1 MPCNL
6 LHCFLFIHACV
17 AVACGLPGMLCAQ
30 GPTDPAPVRA
40 TVIRRQV
47 VSAERSFVGTATPI
61 RQAMIG
67 SAVEGRVSGVFVE
80 EGDVIR
86 PEVETSEG
94 LASFEEAG
102 VPLIQLRTATIDIEL
117 EAARSELALRLA
129 LQQELQ
135 VSLPADLDLA
145 RATLAAAEARLQFAT
160 AEWERGQSLAN
171 NSRGLSLS
179 ELDQLR
185 STRDAA
191 VQDSAAAR
199 ATLNKLE
206 VSQQAR
212 LAQVAAQV
220 HNQRE
225 AIRLLE
231 DRRNKY
237 TVRAPFEGVVAQR
250 VAEVGQWIT
259 TGADVARVVQMN
271 PMDVVIMV
279 PQGMLDE
286 FQYSLRAART
296 AGSMATE
303 TTAVPAIP
311 EPAAEQ
317 RLSATLRIDGQ
328 EEGLTGHV
336 EALVPSADLLS
347 RSFPVKIR
355 VQNPLTDLGYRLNPG
370 MLVKVQITVGQVSP
384 RLMVHKDALVL
395 NSSGKSLMV
404 IDRSVSPP
412 VARSVSVALGAPDG
426 NLVEVIGDVRD
437 QDWVVIE
444 GNERLRTGNPVK
456 VINEDML
463 APRITTPATLPAAPI
478 EVAGNSE

>member
-1 MPCNL
+1 MPCKL
-6 LHCFLFIHACV
+6 LHCLTIPTCL
-17 AVACGLPGMLCAQ
+17 AVIFSGLPVVLLAQ

-67 SAVEGRVSGVFVE
+67 SAVEGRVSEVFVE

-117 EAARSELALRLA
+117 EAARSELALRMA

-135 VSLPADLDLA
+135 VSLPADLELA
-145 RATLAAAEARLQFAT
+145 RATLAAAEARLQFAN
-160 AEWERGQSLAN
+160 AEWERGQSLAAD
-171 NSRGLSLS
+171 SRGLSQS

-199 ATLNKLE
+199 ATVNKLE
-206 VSQQAR
+206 ASQQAR

-259 TGADVARVVQMN
+259 TGADVAQVVQMN

-279 PQGMLDE
+279 PQGMLGE
-286 FQYSLRAART
+286 FQYSLRAARA
-296 AGSMATE
+296 AGSVDAQAVGGPGTSESAVERRLPATI
-303 TTAVPAIP
+303 A
-311 EPAAEQ
+311 
-317 RLSATLRIDGQ
+317 IDGQ
-328 EEGLTGHV
+328 PETLVGHV
-336 EALVPSADLLS
+336 QALVPSADLLS

-355 VQNPLTDLGYRLNPG
+355 VQNPLTDLGYQLNPG

-404 IDRSVSPP
+404 IDRSVDPP
-412 VARSVSVALGAPDG
+412 VARSVRVELGTPDG
-426 NLVEVIGDVRD
+426 NLVEVIGDIRD

-456 VINEDML
+456 VINQDTL
-463 APRITTPATLPAAPI
+463 LPAATPPTAVQVSP
-478 EVAGNSE
+478 VATSGDSE

>member
-1 MPCNL
+1 MPSKL
-6 LHCFLFIHACV
+6 LHCFTVPFWL
-17 AVACGLPGMLCAQ
+17 AVACGLPDGLSAQ

-67 SAVEGRVSGVFVE
+67 SAVEGRVSEVFVD

-145 RATLAAAEARLQFAT
+145 RATLAAAEARLQFAN
-160 AEWERGQSLAN
+160 AEWERGQSLAT

-199 ATLNKLE
+199 ATVNKLE
-206 VSQQAR
+206 ASQQAR

-259 TGADVARVVQMN
+259 TGADVAQVVQMN

-279 PQGMLDE
+279 PQGMLGE

-296 AGSMATE
+296 AMGAE
-303 TTAVPAIP
+303 AVGGPGTSESAV
-311 EPAAEQ
+311 EL
-317 RLSATLRIDGQ
+317 RLPATLAIDGQ
-328 EEGLTGHV
+328 PEPLVGHV
-336 EALVPSADLLS
+336 QALVPSADLLS

-355 VQNPLTDLGYRLNPG
+355 VQNPLTDLGYQLNPG

-404 IDRSVSPP
+404 IDRRVDPP
-412 VARSVSVALGAPDG
+412 VARSVRVELGTPDG
-426 NLVEVIGDVRD
+426 NLVEVIGDIRD

-456 VINEDML
+456 VINQDTL
-463 APRITTPATLPAAPI
+463 LPTATPPTAVQVSP
-478 EVAGNSE
+478 VARSGDSE

>member
-1 MPCNL
+1 MMLVCL
-6 LHCFLFIHACV
+6 A
-17 AVACGLPGMLCAQ
+17 AVGGLPTLLLAQ

-67 SAVEGRVSGVFVE
+67 SAVEGRVSEVFVE

-102 VPLIQLRTATIDIEL
+102 VPLIQLRTATINIEL

-129 LQQELQ
+129 LEQELQ
-135 VSLPADLDLA
+135 VTLPADLELA
-145 RATLAAAEARLQFAT
+145 RATLAAAEARLQFANN
-160 AEWERGQSLAN
+160 EWERGQSLAA
-171 NSRGLSLS
+171 NSRGVSLS

-185 STRDAA
+185 SARDAA

-199 ATLNKLE
+199 ATVNKLE
-206 VSQQAR
+206 AAQQAR

-237 TVRAPFEGVVAQR
+237 TVRAPFEGVVSQR

-259 TGADVARVVQMN
+259 TGADVAQVVQMN

-279 PQGMLDE
+279 PQGMLGE

-296 AGSMATE
+296 ARLMEAETSDGTASPESAADRRLAAT
-303 TTAVPAIP
+303 I
-311 EPAAEQ
+311 Q
-317 RLSATLRIDGQ
+317 IDGQ
-328 EEGLTGHV
+328 GDPLIGYV

-395 NSSGKSLMV
+395 NSGGKSLMV
-404 IDRSVSPP
+404 IDRSVNPP
-412 VARSVSVALGAPDG
+412 VARSVRVELGAPDG
-426 NLVEVIGDVRD
+426 NLVEVIGDIRD

-456 VINEDML
+456 VINQDTL
-463 APRITTPATLPAAPI
+463 APLVTAPTAVPAAPVVVSGDR
-478 EVAGNSE
+478 E